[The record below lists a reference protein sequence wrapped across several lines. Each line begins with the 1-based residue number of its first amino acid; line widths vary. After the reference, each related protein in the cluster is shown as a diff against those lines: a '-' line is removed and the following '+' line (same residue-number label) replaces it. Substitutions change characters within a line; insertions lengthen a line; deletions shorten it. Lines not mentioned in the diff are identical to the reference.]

1 MQKNK
6 HDRSLQ
12 PAINKSRTETLKN
25 PGQSCFYSPVL
36 LAMLMKI
43 LLPCRHSAPDMPLRF
58 IGVKHLACLLGKGG
72 IDLEEP
78 FGDILMYRRFAD
90 PKLFCRSANRGAV
103 FDDVHS
109 QIAGSLLDVML
120 HRYHSPYSRGS
131 YIWHLPGKYTRRLR
145 QLAVVI
151 FR

>member
-6 HDRSLQ
+6 HDRNLQ

-58 IGVKHLACLLGKGG
+58 IGVKHLACLLGKGRV
-72 IDLEEP
+72 DLEEP
-78 FGDILMYRRFAD
+78 LGDILMYGRDDFE
-90 PKLFCRSANRGAV
+90 PFYFQQIPLRSIPFHPAP
-103 FDDVHS
+103 D
-109 QIAGSLLDVML
+109 
-120 HRYHSPYSRGS
+120 
-131 YIWHLPGKYTRRLR
+131 LPEVSGKYPR
-145 QLAVVI
+145 
-151 FR
+151 FRPCPPQSSG

>member
-78 FGDILMYRRFAD
+78 FGDIWWCQDRN
-90 PKLFCRSANRGAV
+90 KKN
-103 FDDVHS
+103 HEN
-109 QIAGSLLDVML
+109 
-120 HRYHSPYSRGS
+120 
-131 YIWHLPGKYTRRLR
+131 HLPIQALN
-145 QLAVVI
+145 
-151 FR
+151 FFNN

>member
-58 IGVKHLACLLGKGG
+58 VRVQNLARFPGKGRV
-72 IDLEEP
+72 DLEEP
-78 FGDILMYRRFAD
+78 FGDIWWCQV
-90 PKLFCRSANRGAV
+90 KNKNKNKV
-103 FDDVHS
+103 
-109 QIAGSLLDVML
+109 LLNN
-120 HRYHSPYSRGS
+120 
-131 YIWHLPGKYTRRLR
+131 II
-145 QLAVVI
+145 VI
-151 FR
+151 FAYYWSIPYILHITSNLYFLLLYVCFY

>member
-6 HDRSLQ
+6 HDRNLQ

-72 IDLEEP
+72 INLEEP
-78 FGDILMYRRFAD
+78 FGDVFMFGRYNLERSHFLRLIQTHLSQDLQASVNKYLHFHPYLLLSSESIALTAD
-90 PKLFCRSANRGAV
+90 WSSG
-103 FDDVHS
+103 VH
-109 QIAGSLLDVML
+109 Q
-120 HRYHSPYSRGS
+120 
-131 YIWHLPGKYTRRLR
+131 
-145 QLAVVI
+145 
-151 FR
+151 

>member
-58 IGVKHLACLLGKGG
+58 VRVQNLARFPGKGRV
-72 IDLEEP
+72 DLEEP
-78 FGDILMYRRFAD
+78 FGDVWWCQGRNKKINYFTEFYFLRFLIHPYICLDIL
-90 PKLFCRSANRGAV
+90 LNLELLL
-103 FDDVHS
+103 
-109 QIAGSLLDVML
+109 SLIYL
-120 HRYHSPYSRGS
+120 HYLKP
-131 YIWHLPGKYTRRLR
+131 
-145 QLAVVI
+145 
-151 FR
+151 